1 VSCSSHSLSFG
12 PQTFQLLWPKGAK
25 YDCQPD
31 FPRAHMQMQF
41 PKIFTPKKVVHGNV
55 VRKSES
61 EIFRCCSF
69 KSLDSKPW
77 SKKKI
82 GKAVEKLFA
91 LP

>member
-1 VSCSSHSLSFG
+1 MGFR
-12 PQTFQLLWPKGAK
+12 PKGAK

-41 PKIFTPKKVVHGNV
+41 PKICTPKKVVHGNV

-77 SKKKI
+77 RKKKL
-82 GKAVEKLFA
+82 GKRWKNFSLCHK
-91 LP
+91 PIW